1 MRLKNGRK
9 ARSCP
14 FLKTVFD
21 NALLRPAEGAAPLPV
36 KLGKIG
42 LRRAVVLNT
51 LETELTGPASPPE
64 EVESLKGAQPSGNEK
79 QDGENEGN
87 V

>member
-1 MRLKNGRK
+1 MSLQANLRAELHR
-9 ARSCP
+9 
-14 FLKTVFD
+14 FLIPWNVLEKWQKGTILLLPQTVFD
-21 NALLRPAEGAAPLPV
+21 NAFLRPEGGAATLPV

-64 EVESLKGAQPSGNEK
+64 
-79 QDGENEGN
+79 
-87 V
+87 

>member
-9 ARSCP
+9 ARSYP
-14 FLKTVFD
+14 FLKRVFD
-21 NALLRPAEGAAPLPV
+21 NAFRRPEGGAAPLPV
-36 KLGKIG
+36 RLGKIG

-64 EVESLKGAQPSGNEK
+64 QVESLKGAQPSGNEA
-79 QDGENEGN
+79 QAEGN
-87 V
+87 EDDV